1 LILGSL
7 GRQGNPHTLQL
18 IAKHLKARGTPFV
31 HLLLSEV
38 FPGKLARMPDVEC
51 WVQVACPRLSI
62 DWGSAFAR
70 PLLSPYEALVVL
82 GERKG
87 RWERESSGRDRE
99 AADTTK
105 DEEIFYPMDYYAK
118 EGLAR
123 LKAED
128 LVAVGVS

>member
-1 LILGSL
+1 
-7 GRQGNPHTLQL
+7 
-18 IAKHLKARGTPFV
+18 
-31 HLLLSEV
+31 
-38 FPGKLARMPDVEC
+38 MPDVEC

-82 GERKG
+82 GGREG
-87 RWERESSGRDRE
+87 RWEQGSGGQDQKALGSTQE
-99 AADTTK
+99 
-105 DEEIFYPMDYYAK
+105 EEIFYPMDYYAK

-128 LVAVGVS
+128 SIAVSVS